1 MRVHRLAVPW
11 ERGRQVAV
19 FVADQ
24 TYEWIGMQKRG
35 RRSMVEQHDAF
46 GMPVFIK
53 HEVYINSVHVHLPAS
68 IGTLSARAWELGQSR
83 SCSTPSLRNGV
94 AVPARSW
101 CHDRR

>member
-1 MRVHRLAVPW
+1 MRVHKPAAPW

-24 TYEWIGMQKRG
+24 TYQWIGMQKRG

-53 HEVYINSVHVHLPAS
+53 HEVYINSVHLHALA
-68 IGTLSARAWELGQSR
+68 GQR
-83 SCSTPSLRNGV
+83 R
-94 AVPARSW
+94 
-101 CHDRR
+101 HDRREQRLALHRGLQQRARAAAARRSRGLAARLRR